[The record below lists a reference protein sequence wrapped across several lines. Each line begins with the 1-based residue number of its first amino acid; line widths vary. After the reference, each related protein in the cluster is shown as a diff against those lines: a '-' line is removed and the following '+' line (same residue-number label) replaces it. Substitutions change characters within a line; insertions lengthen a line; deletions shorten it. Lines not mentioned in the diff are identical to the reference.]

1 MKSKIA
7 IIGLGYVGLPLAI
20 GFSKFHEVIGFD
32 INPNRVHQLNQGVD
46 STGEKDLRN
55 IKKKIIFTDSEKKL
69 KNIDI
74 FIVTVPTPIDI
85 YNNPDLSHL
94 RNASKIVGRNIRKN
108 GFVIF
113 ESTVFPGCTE
123 EECVPIIE
131 KISKFKLNRD
141 FFCGYS
147 PERINPG
154 DKKNNL
160 ENIIKVVSGSNEFAA
175 KKINQ
180 LYKKI
185 IKAGTHLA
193 PNIKVAEG
201 AKVIENIQRDVNI
214 ALINELSILFRKMGI
229 DFKSTLAAAN
239 TKWNF
244 LDFKPG
250 LVGGHCIGVD
260 PYYLT
265 HKSKEFN
272 FHPEMIL
279 AGRRVNDYMGRYIG
293 IEFLKHLNNKKFNL
307 RNVKILV
314 LGYTFKENCPDTRNT
329 KVIDILNHLKENDLE
344 YSIYDPYVDP
354 KNIKNLKFIYMK
366 DIKKYDA
373 VILAVPHKKFLE
385 KNFKMVKNLI
395 KKKHFIFDVK
405 GVLPDSFQKETL

>member
-7 IIGLGYVGLPLAI
+7 IIGLGYVGLPLAL
-20 GFSKFHEVIGFD
+20 GFSKFYDVIGFD
-32 INPNRVHQLNQGVD
+32 INQNRVHQLNEGFD
-46 STGEKDLRN
+46 STGEKDLRK
-55 IKKKIIFTDSEKKL
+55 IKKKIIFTDNEIKL
-69 KNIDI
+69 KNVDI
-74 FIVTVPTPIDI
+74 FIITVPTPIDI

-108 GFVIF
+108 GFVIY

-131 KISKFKLNRD
+131 KISKLKLNRD

-293 IEFLKHLNNKKFNL
+293 IEFLKHINHKKFNM
-307 RNVKILV
+307 RNIKILV

-329 KVIDILNHLKENDLE
+329 KVIDIINHLKENDLDI
-344 YSIYDPYVDP
+344 SIYDPYVDP
-354 KNIKNLKFIYMK
+354 KNNKNLKFLYRK
-366 DIKKYDA
+366 NIKKYDA
-373 VILAVPHKKFLE
+373 IILAVPHKKFLE
-385 KNFKMVKNLI
+385 NNFKMIKSLI

-405 GVLPDSFQKETL
+405 GVLPNDFQKETL